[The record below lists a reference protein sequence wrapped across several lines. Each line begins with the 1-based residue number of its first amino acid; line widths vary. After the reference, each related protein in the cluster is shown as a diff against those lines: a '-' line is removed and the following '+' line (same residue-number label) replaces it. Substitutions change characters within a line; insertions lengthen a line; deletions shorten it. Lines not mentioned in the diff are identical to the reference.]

1 MEQYTIKRPNVSRQD
16 IAPPKPRMEQYTI
29 KRPNVS
35 PSIKE
40 GKFFHRI
47 HKKHVES
54 YGEIGANNIVT
65 NVRATYSK
73 LMMQLSVNKEGNHNS
88 LLVGKVQSGK
98 TSNLELLT
106 ALAFDNGYNFLIIF
120 GGYDKDL
127 LRQSTERFGST
138 FETAGGEEVLYSENP
153 VLFTTNDLTNESL
166 SINSLDPDF
175 VKQLLEEGRP
185 IIITCLKRPP
195 AMKATLRAITKV
207 HESVSGIVPFIIDD
221 EGDQASLNTS
231 KDKARN
237 STPTY
242 KSIVRIK
249 EELDNPLYLSV
260 TATPQANI
268 FQEDISALTPASIHT
283 VQPGNGYNGASIY
296 HLSEN
301 AIVETIKDTDTSSLM
316 SDSLREAIYYFFIA
330 SAIKRVRASS
340 KKDMRSDMII
350 HVDRT
355 VVAHGS
361 IYSAT
366 HDMLEEI
373 KQAFINEDYVEFYRL
388 QLKRSYDK
396 FLSDTVKFEYSFDVI
411 FDQITKAILSTGV
424 ILQNGVGKLT
434 KEKELTKLHKIYI
447 GGDLLQ
453 RGLTF
458 SNLIVSY
465 FTRFAKSGGNM
476 DTTLQRA
483 RWFGYRSKYLDL
495 CKIFTTDEISKEFA
509 VLAEVEDDL
518 WEQFEDVEKG
528 LLEIKDI
535 IIQAE
540 NTKQKPTAK
549 NKAKFKK
556 ISFKN
561 RWIKQKFIVTNE
573 SERKANNSYIQ
584 SLITSITSWT
594 PITKG
599 SNIGVATAQYA
610 IFTASQLNGLI
621 QSIETAF
628 DREPFNKATIKELV
642 GTSDIPVILMWTDDE
657 NKTRYRSIY
666 NDAAQ
671 DRIKAL
677 HQGANTTDVEKLTY
691 LGDQKVVVDPNKINI
706 QIHYISPGLSR
717 QERLG
722 KDQYMFAIY
731 MPKDKIY
738 FVKDND

>member
-1 MEQYTIKRPNVSRQD
+1 MEQYTIKRSD
-16 IAPPKPRMEQYTI
+16 WT
-29 KRPNVS
+29 
-35 PSIKE
+35 PSIIE
-40 GKFFHRI
+40 DKFFRRI
-47 HKKHVES
+47 HQKHIEI
-54 YGEIGANNIVT
+54 YGKNGANNIVD
-65 NVRATYSK
+65 NVRTTYSK
-73 LMMQLSVNKEGNHNS
+73 LMKQLEANKDGNHNS

-106 ALAFDNGYNFLIIF
+106 ALAFDNGYNFLVIF
-120 GGYDKDL
+120 GGYDTDL
-127 LRQSTERFGST
+127 LKQSTERFGST
-138 FETAGGEEVLYSENP
+138 FETTGGEEVLYSETP
-153 VLFTTNDLTNESL
+153 VLFTTNDLTKESL
-166 SINSLDPDF
+166 SINSLNPDF
-175 VKQLLEEGRP
+175 AKQLIEEKRP

-195 AMKATLRAITKV
+195 AMKAALKAITKV
-207 HESVSGIVPFIIDD
+207 QETVSGIVPFIIDD
-221 EGDQASLNTS
+221 EGDQASLNTA

-242 KSIVRIK
+242 KHIVKIK
-249 EELDNPLYLSV
+249 EELHNPLYLSV

-268 FQEDISALTPASIHT
+268 FQEDISELNPASIHT
-283 VQPGNGYNGASIY
+283 VQPGNGYNGASVY

-301 AIVETIKDTDTSSLM
+301 QIVEEVEDSESFSLI
-316 SDSLREAIYYFFIA
+316 SNSLKEAIYYFFVA
-330 SAIKRVRASS
+330 STIKRLRATH

-350 HVDRT
+350 HIDRA
-355 VVAHGS
+355 VAAHGS

-373 KQAFINEDYVEFYRL
+373 KQAFAADDSVEFYQK
-388 QLKRSYDK
+388 QLKKSYDK
-396 FLSDTVKFEYSFDVI
+396 FINEDIKSQYSFTDISNEVVN
-411 FDQITKAILSTGV
+411 TILSTGA
-424 ILQNGVGKLT
+424 ILQNGRGKHT

-495 CKIFTTDEISKEFA
+495 CKIFTTDEIAKEFS

-556 ISFKN
+556 ISFRN
-561 RWIKQKFIVTNE
+561 RWVKQKFIVTDEKEIN
-573 SERKANNSYIQ
+573 ANNTYIEE
-584 SLITSITSWT
+584 LIASVKHWT
-594 PITKG
+594 TTDVS
-599 SNIGVATAQYA
+599 SNNGTQTAQYA
-610 IFTASQLNGLI
+610 LFTAEQLKELI

-642 GTSDIPVILMWTDDE
+642 GSSDIPVILMWTNDN
-657 NKTRYRSIY
+657 NKIRYRSIY

-677 HQGANTTDVEKLTY
+677 HQGANTTDIDKLTY
-691 LGDQKVVVDPNKINI
+691 YGDQKVIVDPDKINI
-706 QIHYISPGLSR
+706 QIHYISPGVSKN
-717 QERLG
+717 ERLR
-722 KDQYMFAIY
+722 KEQYMFAIY

>member
-1 MEQYTIKRPNVSRQD
+1 MEQYTIKRSD
-16 IAPPKPRMEQYTI
+16 WT
-29 KRPNVS
+29 
-35 PSIKE
+35 PSIIE
-40 GKFFHRI
+40 DKFFRRI
-47 HKKHVES
+47 HQKHIEI
-54 YGEIGANNIVT
+54 YGKNGANNIVD
-65 NVRATYSK
+65 NVRTTYSK
-73 LMMQLSVNKEGNHNS
+73 LMKQLEANKDGNHNS

-106 ALAFDNGYNFLIIF
+106 ALAFDNGYNFLVIF
-120 GGYDKDL
+120 GGYDTDL
-127 LRQSTERFGST
+127 LKQSTERFGST
-138 FETAGGEEVLYSENP
+138 FETTGGEEVLYSETP
-153 VLFTTNDLTNESL
+153 VLFTTNDLTKESL
-166 SINSLDPDF
+166 SINSLNPDF
-175 VKQLLEEGRP
+175 AKQLLEEKRP

-195 AMKATLRAITKV
+195 AMKAALKAITKV
-207 HESVSGIVPFIIDD
+207 QETVSGIVPFIIDD
-221 EGDQASLNTS
+221 EGDQASLNTA

-242 KSIVRIK
+242 KHIVKIK
-249 EELDNPLYLSV
+249 EILNNPLYLSV

-268 FQEDISALTPASIHT
+268 FQEDISELNPASIHT
-283 VQPGNGYNGASIY
+283 VQPGNGYNGASVY

-301 AIVETIKDTDTSSLM
+301 QIVEEVEDSESFSHISNSLK
-316 SDSLREAIYYFFIA
+316 EAIYYFFVA
-330 SAIKRVRASS
+330 STIKRLRATQ

-350 HVDRT
+350 HIDRAIA
-355 VVAHGS
+355 AHGS

-373 KQAFINEDYVEFYRL
+373 KQAFADDDSVEFYKK
-388 QLKRSYDK
+388 QLKKSYDK
-396 FLSDTVKFEYSFDVI
+396 FINDDIKSQYSFTDISNEVVN
-411 FDQITKAILSTGV
+411 TILSTGA
-424 ILQNGVGKLT
+424 ILQNGRGKHT

-495 CKIFTTDEISKEFA
+495 CKIFTTSEIAKEFT

-518 WEQFEDVEKG
+518 WEQFEDVENG

-556 ISFKN
+556 ISFRN
-561 RWIKQKFIVTNE
+561 RWIKQKFIVTNNNE
-573 SERKANNSYIQ
+573 ISANNTYIER
-584 SLITSITSWT
+584 LITSVTHWNTTNVS
-594 PITKG
+594 
-599 SNIGVATAQYA
+599 SNSGTQTAQYA
-610 IFTASQLNGLI
+610 VFTAEQFKDLI

-642 GTSDIPVILMWTDDE
+642 GSSDIPVILMWTDNN

-677 HQGANTTDVEKLTY
+677 HQGANTTDIEKLTY
-691 LGDQKVVVDPNKINI
+691 YGDQKVIVDPDKINI
-706 QIHYISPGLSR
+706 QIHYVSPGVSKN
-717 QERLG
+717 ERLG
-722 KDQYMFAIY
+722 KEQYMFAIY

>member
-1 MEQYTIKRPNVSRQD
+1 MEQYKIEYS
-16 IAPPKPRMEQYTI
+16 
-29 KRPNVS
+29 S
-35 PSIKE
+35 PLPFTE
-40 GKFFHRI
+40 GRFFELI
-47 HKKHVES
+47 HKKHIDA
-54 YGEIGANNIVT
+54 YTLKGANNIVQ
-65 NVRATYSK
+65 NVRSTYSR
-73 LMMQLSVNKEGNHNS
+73 LLRQLTTESNHNS

-106 ALAFDNGYNFLIIF
+106 ALAFDNGYNLLIIY
-120 GGYDKDL
+120 GGYDTEL
-127 LRQSTERFGST
+127 LRQCTERFGAT
-138 FETAGGEEVLYSENP
+138 FDSASGDDIVESDTPIV
-153 VLFTTNDLTNESL
+153 FTTNTVTKGSNPIACLTA
-166 SINSLDPDF
+166 DF
-175 VKQLLEEGRP
+175 AVDLLEEGRP
-185 IIITCLKRPP
+185 IIITCLKNSRVLS
-195 AMKATLRAITKV
+195 KVNRLLRTLVNVPNIK
-207 HESVSGIVPFIIDD
+207 PFIIDD
-221 EGDQASLNTS
+221 EGDQASLNTA
-231 KDKARN
+231 KKKEKG
-237 STPTY
+237 TPTY
-242 KSIVRIK
+242 NAIK
-249 EELDNPLYLSV
+249 AMKGILGNPLYLSV

-268 FQEDISALTPASIHT
+268 FQDDISALIPASVHLI
-283 VQPGNGYNGASIY
+283 QPGVGYNGASIY

-301 AIVETIKDTDTSSLM
+301 EIIQSIAEEQSSTTI
-316 SDSLREAIYYFFIA
+316 SDPLRKAIYYFIVA
-330 SAIKRVRASS
+330 SAIKQLMAE
-340 KKDMRSDMII
+340 KKKEKLSDMII
-350 HVDRT
+350 HVDRK
-355 VVAHGS
+355 VSEHGAL
-361 IYSAT
+361 YSCVNDELKNIKAAFENKDDDVDGYT
-366 HDMLEEI
+366 FYLNKLKNSYTLYTSEVIQSQFPFDNALLEELAICI
-373 KQAFINEDYVEFYRL
+373 K
-388 QLKRSYDK
+388 K
-396 FLSDTVKFEYSFDVI
+396 
-411 FDQITKAILSTGV
+411 TGV
-424 ILQNGVGKLT
+424 ILQNGLGKET
-434 KEKELTKLHKIYI
+434 KETERTKWHKIYI

-495 CKIFTTDEISKEFA
+495 CKIFTTDEISKEFT

-556 ISFKN
+556 ISFRN
-561 RWIKQKFIVTNE
+561 RWVKQKFIVTNDT
-573 SERKANNSYIQ
+573 ERSTNNEYIQ
-584 SLITSITSWT
+584 NLITSVTNWT
-594 PITKG
+594 KTTNG
-599 SNIGVATAQYA
+599 SNIGVETAQYT
-610 IFTASQLNGLI
+610 IFTAEQLNGLI

-642 GTSDIPVILMWTDDE
+642 GTSDIPVILMWTDDD

-666 NDAAQ
+666 QDAAK

-677 HQGANTTDVEKLTY
+677 HQGANTTDIEKLTY

-706 QIHYISPGLSR
+706 QIHYISPGLSKHD
-717 QERLG
+717 RLG

>member
-1 MEQYTIKRPNVSRQD
+1 MEQYIIKRSD
-16 IAPPKPRMEQYTI
+16 WI
-29 KRPNVS
+29 
-35 PSIKE
+35 PSIIE
-40 GKFFHRI
+40 DKFFRRI
-47 HKKHVES
+47 HQKHIEL
-54 YGEIGANNIVT
+54 YGNNGANNIVD
-65 NVRATYSK
+65 NVRTTYHK
-73 LMMQLSVNKEGNHNS
+73 LMKQLAINQDGNHNS

-106 ALAFDNGYNFLIIF
+106 ALAFDNGYNFLVIF
-120 GGYDKDL
+120 GGYDTDL

-138 FETAGGEEVLYSENP
+138 FETTGGEEVLYSEAP
-153 VLFTTNDLTNESL
+153 VLFTTNDLTKESL
-166 SINSLDPDF
+166 SINSLNPDF
-175 VKQLLEEGRP
+175 AKQLLEEKRP

-195 AMKATLRAITKV
+195 AMKAALKAITKV
-207 HESVSGIVPFIIDD
+207 QETVSGIVPFIIDD
-221 EGDQASLNTS
+221 EGDQASLNTA

-242 KSIVRIK
+242 KHIVKIK
-249 EELDNPLYLSV
+249 EILNNPLYLSV

-268 FQEDISALTPASIHT
+268 FQEDISELNPASIHT
-283 VQPGNGYNGASIY
+283 VQPGNGYNGASVY

-301 AIVETIKDTDTSSLM
+301 QIVEEVEDSESFSHISNSLK
-316 SDSLREAIYYFFIA
+316 EAIYYFFVA
-330 SAIKRVRASS
+330 STIKRLRATQ

-350 HVDRT
+350 HIDRAIA
-355 VVAHGS
+355 AHGS

-373 KQAFINEDYVEFYRL
+373 KQAFANDDSVEFYKN
-388 QLKRSYDK
+388 QLKKSYDK
-396 FLSDTVKFEYSFDVI
+396 FINDDIKSQYSFTDISNEVVN
-411 FDQITKAILSTGV
+411 TILSTGA
-424 ILQNGVGKLT
+424 ILQNGRGKHT

-495 CKIFTTDEISKEFA
+495 CKIFTTSDIAKEFT

-518 WEQFEDVEKG
+518 WEQFEDVENG

-556 ISFKN
+556 ISFRN
-561 RWIKQKFIVTNE
+561 RWVKQKFIVTNNNE
-573 SERKANNSYIQ
+573 ISTNNTYIER
-584 SLITSITSWT
+584 LITSVTHWNTTNVS
-594 PITKG
+594 
-599 SNIGVATAQYA
+599 SNSGTQTAQYA
-610 IFTASQLNGLI
+610 VFTAEQFKDLI

-642 GTSDIPVILMWTDDE
+642 GSSDIPVILMWTDNN

-677 HQGANTTDVEKLTY
+677 HQGANTTDIEKLTY
-691 LGDQKVVVDPNKINI
+691 YGDQKVIVDPDKINI
-706 QIHYISPGLSR
+706 QIHYVSPGVSKN
-717 QERLG
+717 ERLG
-722 KDQYMFAIY
+722 KEQYMFAIY

>member
-1 MEQYTIKRPNVSRQD
+1 MEQYKIEYS
-16 IAPPKPRMEQYTI
+16 
-29 KRPNVS
+29 S
-35 PSIKE
+35 PLPFTE
-40 GKFFHRI
+40 GRFFELI
-47 HKKHVES
+47 HKKHIDA
-54 YGEIGANNIVT
+54 YTLKGANNIVQ
-65 NVRATYSK
+65 NVRSTYSR
-73 LMMQLSVNKEGNHNS
+73 LLRQLTTESNHNS

-106 ALAFDNGYNFLIIF
+106 ALAFDNGYNLLIIY
-120 GGYDKDL
+120 GGYDTEL
-127 LRQSTERFGST
+127 LRQCTERFGAT
-138 FETAGGEEVLYSENP
+138 FDSASGDDIVESDRPIV
-153 VLFTTNDLTNESL
+153 FTTNTVTKGSNPIACLTA
-166 SINSLDPDF
+166 DF
-175 VKQLLEEGRP
+175 AVDLLEEGRP
-185 IIITCLKRPP
+185 IIITCLKNSRVLC
-195 AMKATLRAITKV
+195 KVNRLLRTLVNVPNIK
-207 HESVSGIVPFIIDD
+207 PFIIDD
-221 EGDQASLNTS
+221 EGDQASLNTA
-231 KDKARN
+231 KKKEKG
-237 STPTY
+237 TPTY
-242 KSIVRIK
+242 NAIK
-249 EELDNPLYLSV
+249 AMKGILGNPLYLSV

-268 FQEDISALTPASIHT
+268 FQDDISALIPASVHLI
-283 VQPGNGYNGASIY
+283 QPGVGYNGASIY

-301 AIVETIKDTDTSSLM
+301 EIIQSIAEEQSSTTI
-316 SDSLREAIYYFFIA
+316 SDPLRKAIYYFIVA
-330 SAIKRVRASS
+330 SAIKQLMAE
-340 KKDMRSDMII
+340 KKKEKLSDMII
-350 HVDRT
+350 HVDRK
-355 VVAHGS
+355 VSEHGAL
-361 IYSAT
+361 YSCVNDELKNIKAAFENKDDDVDGYT
-366 HDMLEEI
+366 FYLNKLKNSYTLYTSEVIQSQFPFDNTLLEELAICI
-373 KQAFINEDYVEFYRL
+373 K
-388 QLKRSYDK
+388 K
-396 FLSDTVKFEYSFDVI
+396 
-411 FDQITKAILSTGV
+411 TGV
-424 ILQNGVGKLT
+424 ILQNGLGKET
-434 KEKELTKLHKIYI
+434 KETERTKWHKIYI

-458 SNLIVSY
+458 PNLIVSY

-495 CKIFTTDEISKEFA
+495 CKIFTTDEISKEFT

-556 ISFKN
+556 ISFRN
-561 RWIKQKFIVTNE
+561 RWVKQKFIVTNDT
-573 SERKANNSYIQ
+573 ERSTNNEYIQ
-584 SLITSITSWT
+584 NLITSVTNWT
-594 PITKG
+594 KTTNG
-599 SNIGVATAQYA
+599 SNIGVETAQYT
-610 IFTASQLNGLI
+610 IFTAEQLNGLI

-642 GTSDIPVILMWTDDE
+642 GTSDIPVILMWTDDD

-666 NDAAQ
+666 QDAAK

-677 HQGANTTDVEKLTY
+677 HQGANTTDIEKLTY

>member
-1 MEQYTIKRPNVSRQD
+1 MEQYTIKRSD
-16 IAPPKPRMEQYTI
+16 WT
-29 KRPNVS
+29 
-35 PSIKE
+35 PSIIE
-40 GKFFHRI
+40 GNFFHRI
-47 HKKHVES
+47 HDKHIELYGKK
-54 YGEIGANNIVT
+54 GANNIVD

-73 LMMQLSVNKEGNHNS
+73 LMKQLAANQDGNHNS

-120 GGYDKDL
+120 GGYDTDL

-138 FETAGGEEVLYSENP
+138 FETTGGEEVLYSDTP
-153 VLFTTNDLTNESL
+153 VLFTTNDLTKESL

-175 VKQLLEEGRP
+175 AKQLLEDGRP

-195 AMKATLRAITKV
+195 AMKAALKAIANIQET
-207 HESVSGIVPFIIDD
+207 VSGIVPFIIDD
-221 EGDQASLNTS
+221 EGDQASLNTA

-242 KSIVRIK
+242 KHIVKIK
-249 EELDNPLYLSV
+249 EVLHNPLYLSV

-268 FQEDISALTPASIHT
+268 FQEDISELNPASIHT
-283 VQPGNGYNGASIY
+283 VQPGNGYDGASVY

-301 AIVETIKDTDTSSLM
+301 QIVEEVEDSGSL
-316 SDSLREAIYYFFIA
+316 SLISNSLKEAIYYFFIA
-330 SAIKRVRASS
+330 STIKRLRATH

-350 HVDRT
+350 HIDRT
-355 VVAHGS
+355 IAAHGS

-373 KQAFINEDYVEFYRL
+373 KQAFVNDDSVEFYKK
-388 QLKRSYDK
+388 QLKKSYDK
-396 FLSDTVKFEYSFDVI
+396 FLNDDVKTQYSFADILNKVSN
-411 FDQITKAILSTGV
+411 TILSTGA
-424 ILQNGVGKLT
+424 ILQNGIGKHT

-495 CKIFTTDEISKEFA
+495 CKIFTTSEIAKEFT

-556 ISFKN
+556 ILFKN
-561 RWIKQKFIVTNE
+561 RWVKQKFIVTNVDEISTNNTYIKNLIE
-573 SERKANNSYIQ
+573 SIPNWIPTNES
-584 SLITSITSWT
+584 
-594 PITKG
+594 
-599 SNIGVATAQYA
+599 SNIGNQTAKYA
-610 IFTASQLNGLI
+610 IFTTEQLNDLI

-628 DREPFNKATIKELV
+628 DREPFNKVAIKDLV
-642 GTSDIPVILMWTDDE
+642 GSSDIPVILMWTDDD

-666 NDAAQ
+666 NDAAL

-691 LGDQKVVVDPNKINI
+691 YGDQKVIVDLNKINI
-706 QIHYISPGLSR
+706 QIHYISPGVSKN
-717 QERLG
+717 ERLG

-731 MPKDKIY
+731 IPKDKVY
-738 FVKDND
+738 FVKDHD

>member
-1 MEQYTIKRPNVSRQD
+1 MEQYKIEYS
-16 IAPPKPRMEQYTI
+16 
-29 KRPNVS
+29 S
-35 PSIKE
+35 PLPFTE
-40 GKFFHRI
+40 GRFFELI
-47 HKKHVES
+47 HKKHIDA
-54 YGEIGANNIVT
+54 YTLKGANNIVQ
-65 NVRATYSK
+65 NVRSTYSR
-73 LMMQLSVNKEGNHNS
+73 LLRQLTTESNHNS

-106 ALAFDNGYNFLIIF
+106 ALAFDNGYNLLIIY
-120 GGYDKDL
+120 GGYDTEL
-127 LRQSTERFGST
+127 LRQCTERFGAT
-138 FETAGGEEVLYSENP
+138 FDSASGDDIVESDTPIV
-153 VLFTTNDLTNESL
+153 FTTNTVTKGSNPIACLTA
-166 SINSLDPDF
+166 DF
-175 VKQLLEEGRP
+175 AVDLLEEGRP
-185 IIITCLKRPP
+185 IIITCLKNSRVLS
-195 AMKATLRAITKV
+195 KVNRLLRTLVNVPNIK
-207 HESVSGIVPFIIDD
+207 PFIIDD
-221 EGDQASLNTS
+221 EGDQASLNTA
-231 KDKARN
+231 KKKEKG
-237 STPTY
+237 TPTY
-242 KSIVRIK
+242 NAIK
-249 EELDNPLYLSV
+249 AMKGILGNPLYLSV

-268 FQEDISALTPASIHT
+268 FQDDISALIPASVHLI
-283 VQPGNGYNGASIY
+283 QPGVGYNGASIY

-301 AIVETIKDTDTSSLM
+301 EIIQSIAEEQSSTTI
-316 SDSLREAIYYFFIA
+316 SDSLRKAIYYFIVA
-330 SAIKRVRASS
+330 SAIKQLMAE
-340 KKDMRSDMII
+340 KKKEKLSDMII
-350 HVDRT
+350 HVDRK
-355 VVAHGS
+355 VSEHGAL
-361 IYSAT
+361 YSCVNDELKNIKAAFENKDDDVDGYT
-366 HDMLEEI
+366 FYLNKLKNSYTLYTSEVIQSQFPFDNTLLEELAICI
-373 KQAFINEDYVEFYRL
+373 K
-388 QLKRSYDK
+388 K
-396 FLSDTVKFEYSFDVI
+396 
-411 FDQITKAILSTGV
+411 TGV
-424 ILQNGVGKLT
+424 ILQNGLGKET
-434 KEKELTKLHKIYI
+434 KETERTKWHKIYI

-458 SNLIVSY
+458 PNLIVSY

-495 CKIFTTDEISKEFA
+495 CKIFTTDEISKEFT

-556 ISFKN
+556 ISFRN
-561 RWIKQKFIVTNE
+561 RWVKQKFIVTNDT
-573 SERKANNSYIQ
+573 ERSTNNEYIQ
-584 SLITSITSWT
+584 NLITSVTNWT
-594 PITKG
+594 KTTNG
-599 SNIGVATAQYA
+599 SNIGVETAQYT
-610 IFTASQLNGLI
+610 IFTAEQLNGLI

-642 GTSDIPVILMWTDDE
+642 GTSDIPVILMWTDDD

-666 NDAAQ
+666 QDAAK

>member
-1 MEQYTIKRPNVSRQD
+1 MEQYTIKRSD
-16 IAPPKPRMEQYTI
+16 WT
-29 KRPNVS
+29 
-35 PSIKE
+35 PSIIE
-40 GKFFHRI
+40 GNFFHRI
-47 HKKHVES
+47 HDKHIELYGKK
-54 YGEIGANNIVT
+54 GANNIVD

-73 LMMQLSVNKEGNHNS
+73 LMKQLAANQDGNHNS

-120 GGYDKDL
+120 GGYDTDL

-138 FETAGGEEVLYSENP
+138 FETTGGEEVLYSDTP
-153 VLFTTNDLTNESL
+153 VLFTTNDLTKESL

-175 VKQLLEEGRP
+175 AKQLLEDGRP

-195 AMKATLRAITKV
+195 AMKAALKAIANIQET
-207 HESVSGIVPFIIDD
+207 VSGIVPFIIDD
-221 EGDQASLNTS
+221 EGDQASLNTA

-242 KSIVRIK
+242 KHIVKIK
-249 EELDNPLYLSV
+249 EVLHNPLYLSV

-268 FQEDISALTPASIHT
+268 FQEDISELNPASIHT
-283 VQPGNGYNGASIY
+283 VQPGNGYDGASVY

-301 AIVETIKDTDTSSLM
+301 QIVEEVEDSGSL
-316 SDSLREAIYYFFIA
+316 SLISNSLKEAIYYFFIA
-330 SAIKRVRASS
+330 STIKRLRATH

-350 HVDRT
+350 HIDRT
-355 VVAHGS
+355 IAAHGS

-373 KQAFINEDYVEFYRL
+373 KQAFVNDDSVEFYKK
-388 QLKRSYDK
+388 QLKKSYDK
-396 FLSDTVKFEYSFDVI
+396 FLNDDVKTQYSFADILNKVSN
-411 FDQITKAILSTGV
+411 TILSTGA
-424 ILQNGVGKLT
+424 ILQNGIGKHT

-495 CKIFTTDEISKEFA
+495 CKIFTTSEIAKEFT

-556 ISFKN
+556 ILFKN
-561 RWIKQKFIVTNE
+561 RWVKQKFIVTNDDEISTNNTYIKNLIE
-573 SERKANNSYIQ
+573 SIPNWIPTNES
-584 SLITSITSWT
+584 
-594 PITKG
+594 
-599 SNIGVATAQYA
+599 SNIGNQTAKYA
-610 IFTASQLNGLI
+610 IFTTEQLNDLI

-628 DREPFNKATIKELV
+628 DREPFNKVAIKDLV
-642 GTSDIPVILMWTDDE
+642 GSSDIPVILMWTDDD

-666 NDAAQ
+666 NDAAL

-691 LGDQKVVVDPNKINI
+691 YGDQKVIVDLNKINI
-706 QIHYISPGLSR
+706 QIHYISPGVSKN
-717 QERLG
+717 ERLG

-731 MPKDKIY
+731 IPKDKVY
-738 FVKDND
+738 FVKDHD

>member
-1 MEQYTIKRPNVSRQD
+1 MEQYTIKRSD
-16 IAPPKPRMEQYTI
+16 WT
-29 KRPNVS
+29 
-35 PSIKE
+35 PSIIE
-40 GKFFHRI
+40 DKFFRRI
-47 HKKHVES
+47 HQKHIEI
-54 YGEIGANNIVT
+54 YGKNGANNIVD
-65 NVRATYSK
+65 NVRTTYSK
-73 LMMQLSVNKEGNHNS
+73 LMKQLEANKDGNHNS

-106 ALAFDNGYNFLIIF
+106 ALAFDNGYNFLVIF
-120 GGYDKDL
+120 GGYDTDL
-127 LRQSTERFGST
+127 LKQSTERFGST
-138 FETAGGEEVLYSENP
+138 FETTGGEEVLYSETP
-153 VLFTTNDLTNESL
+153 VLFTTNDLTKESL
-166 SINSLDPDF
+166 SINSLNPDF
-175 VKQLLEEGRP
+175 AKQLIEEKRP

-195 AMKATLRAITKV
+195 AMKAALKAITNV
-207 HESVSGIVPFIIDD
+207 QETVSGIVPFIIDD
-221 EGDQASLNTS
+221 EGDQASLNTA

-242 KSIVRIK
+242 KHIVKIK
-249 EELDNPLYLSV
+249 EELHNPLYLSV

-268 FQEDISALTPASIHT
+268 FQEDISELNPASIHT
-283 VQPGNGYNGASIY
+283 VQPGNGYNGASVY

-301 AIVETIKDTDTSSLM
+301 QIVEEVEDSESFSLI
-316 SDSLREAIYYFFIA
+316 SNSLKEAIYYFFVA
-330 SAIKRVRASS
+330 STIKRLRATH

-350 HVDRT
+350 HIDRA
-355 VVAHGS
+355 VAAHGS

-366 HDMLEEI
+366 HDMLKEI
-373 KQAFINEDYVEFYRL
+373 KQAFADDDSVEFYQK
-388 QLKRSYDK
+388 QLKKSYDK
-396 FLSDTVKFEYSFDVI
+396 FINEDIKSQYSFTDISNEVVN
-411 FDQITKAILSTGV
+411 TILSTGA
-424 ILQNGVGKLT
+424 ILQNGRGKHT

-495 CKIFTTDEISKEFA
+495 CKIFTTDEIAKEFS

-556 ISFKN
+556 ISFRN
-561 RWIKQKFIVTNE
+561 RWVKQKFIVTDEKEIN
-573 SERKANNSYIQ
+573 ANNTYIEE
-584 SLITSITSWT
+584 LIASVRHWT
-594 PITKG
+594 TTDVS
-599 SNIGVATAQYA
+599 SNNGTQTAQYA
-610 IFTASQLNGLI
+610 LFTAEQLKELI

-642 GTSDIPVILMWTDDE
+642 GSSDIPVILMWTNDN
-657 NKTRYRSIY
+657 NKIRYRSIY
-666 NDAAQ
+666 NDAVQ

-677 HQGANTTDVEKLTY
+677 HQGANTTDIDKLTY
-691 LGDQKVVVDPNKINI
+691 YGDQKVIVDPDKINI
-706 QIHYISPGLSR
+706 QIHYISPGVSKN
-717 QERLG
+717 ERLR
-722 KDQYMFAIY
+722 KEQYMFAIY

>member
-1 MEQYTIKRPNVSRQD
+1 MEQYTINKSD
-16 IAPPKPRMEQYTI
+16 W
-29 KRPNVS
+29 S
-35 PSIKE
+35 PSIIE
-40 GKFFHRI
+40 GNLFNRI
-47 HKKHVES
+47 HQKHIIA
-54 YGEIGANNIVT
+54 YGEKGAKNIVT
-65 NVRATYSK
+65 NVRSTYNK
-73 LMMQLSVNKEGNHNS
+73 LMKQLATEHSGNHNS

-106 ALAFDNGYNFLIIF
+106 ALAFDNGYNLLIIF

-127 LRQSTERFGST
+127 LRQSTERFGGT
-138 FETAGGEEVLYSENP
+138 FETTGGEEVLYSETP
-153 VLFTTNDLTNESL
+153 VLFTTNELTKESI
-166 SINSLDPDF
+166 SINSLDPEF
-175 VKQLLEEGRP
+175 AKQLIEEGRP
-185 IIITCLKRPP
+185 MIITCLKRPP
-195 AMKATLRAITKV
+195 AMKAALKVITKIQEV
-207 HESVSGIVPFIIDD
+207 VPGIVPFIIDD
-221 EGDQASLNTS
+221 EGDQASLNTA

-242 KSIVRIK
+242 KHIVKIK
-249 EELDNPLYLSV
+249 EVLGNPLYLSV

-268 FQEDISALTPASIHT
+268 FQSDISALNPASIHT
-283 VQPGNGYNGASIY
+283 VQPGNGYNGASVY

-301 AIVETIKDTDTSSLM
+301 QIVENVEDAESASLM
-316 SDSLREAIYYFFIA
+316 PNSLREAIYYFFIA
-330 SAIKRVRASS
+330 SAIKRLRAAY

-350 HVDRT
+350 HIDRT
-355 VVAHGS
+355 VAAHGS
-361 IYSAT
+361 IYSVT
-366 HDMLEEI
+366 HDMLEDI
-373 KQAFINEDYVEFYRL
+373 RQAFVNDDSITFYQT
-388 QLKRSYDK
+388 QLKKSYDK
-396 FLSDTVKFEYSFDVI
+396 YLKEDIKSQYSFMDI
-411 FDQITKAILSTGV
+411 FNEISNTILSTGV
-424 ILQNGVGKLT
+424 ILQNGIGKHT
-434 KEKELTKLHKIYI
+434 KERELTKLHKIYI

-458 SNLIVSY
+458 SNLVVSY

-495 CKIFTTDEISKEFA
+495 CKIFTTDEIAKEFT

-528 LLEIKDI
+528 MLEIKDI

-556 ISFKN
+556 ISFRN
-561 RWIKQKFIVTNE
+561 RWIKQKFIVKNNDE
-573 SERKANNSYIQ
+573 ISANNTYVED
-584 SLITSITSWT
+584 LITSVTHWATTNVS
-594 PITKG
+594 
-599 SNIGVATAQYA
+599 SNNGMQTAQYA
-610 IFTASQLNGLI
+610 IFTAEQLKDLI

-628 DREPFNKATIKELV
+628 DREPFNRTTIKDLV
-642 GTSDIPVILMWTDDE
+642 GSSDIPVILMWTNDK

-666 NDAAQ
+666 NDSAQ

-677 HQGANTTDVEKLTY
+677 HQGANTSDIEKLTY
-691 LGDQKVVVDPNKINI
+691 YGDQKVIIDPDKINI
-706 QIHYISPGLSR
+706 QIHYISPGISKN
-717 QERLG
+717 ERLG

>member
-1 MEQYTIKRPNVSRQD
+1 MEQYTIKRSD
-16 IAPPKPRMEQYTI
+16 WT
-29 KRPNVS
+29 
-35 PSIKE
+35 PSIIE
-40 GKFFHRI
+40 GNFFHRI
-47 HKKHVES
+47 HDKHIELYGKK
-54 YGEIGANNIVT
+54 GANNIVD

-73 LMMQLSVNKEGNHNS
+73 LMKQLAANQDGNHNS

-120 GGYDKDL
+120 GGYDTDL

-138 FETAGGEEVLYSENP
+138 FETTGGEEVLYSDTP
-153 VLFTTNDLTNESL
+153 VLFTTNDLTKESL

-175 VKQLLEEGRP
+175 AKQLLEDGRP

-195 AMKATLRAITKV
+195 AMKAALKAIANIQET
-207 HESVSGIVPFIIDD
+207 VSGIVPFIIDD
-221 EGDQASLNTS
+221 EGDQASLNTA

-242 KSIVRIK
+242 KHIVKIK
-249 EELDNPLYLSV
+249 EVLHNPLYLSV

-268 FQEDISALTPASIHT
+268 FQEDISELNPASIHT
-283 VQPGNGYNGASIY
+283 VQPGNGYDGASVY

-301 AIVETIKDTDTSSLM
+301 QIVEEVEDSGSL
-316 SDSLREAIYYFFIA
+316 SLISNSLKEAIYYFFIA
-330 SAIKRVRASS
+330 STIKRLRATH

-350 HVDRT
+350 HIDRT
-355 VVAHGS
+355 IAAHGS

-373 KQAFINEDYVEFYRL
+373 KQAFVNDDSVEFYKK
-388 QLKRSYDK
+388 QLKKSYDK
-396 FLSDTVKFEYSFDVI
+396 FLNDDVKTQYSFADILNKVSN
-411 FDQITKAILSTGV
+411 TILSTGA
-424 ILQNGVGKLT
+424 ILQNGIGKHT

-495 CKIFTTDEISKEFA
+495 CKIFTTSEIAKEFT

-556 ISFKN
+556 ILFKN
-561 RWIKQKFIVTNE
+561 RWVKQKFIVTNDDEISTNNTYIKNLIE
-573 SERKANNSYIQ
+573 SIPNWIPTNES
-584 SLITSITSWT
+584 
-594 PITKG
+594 
-599 SNIGVATAQYA
+599 SNIGNQTAKYA
-610 IFTASQLNGLI
+610 IFTTEQLNDLI

-628 DREPFNKATIKELV
+628 DREPFNKVAIKDLV
-642 GTSDIPVILMWTDDE
+642 GSSDIPVILMWTDDD

-666 NDAAQ
+666 NDAAL

-677 HQGANTTDVEKLTY
+677 HQGANTTDIEKLTY
-691 LGDQKVVVDPNKINI
+691 YGDQKVIVDLNKINI
-706 QIHYISPGLSR
+706 QIHYISPGVSKN
-717 QERLG
+717 ERLG

-731 MPKDKIY
+731 IPKDKVY
-738 FVKDND
+738 FVKDHD

>member
-1 MEQYTIKRPNVSRQD
+1 MEQYTINRTE
-16 IAPPKPRMEQYTI
+16 IATS
-29 KRPNVS
+29 VT
-35 PSIKE
+35 E
-40 GKFFHRI
+40 GKFFRRI
-47 HKKHVES
+47 HHKHIEA
-54 YGEIGANNIVT
+54 YGDKGAKNIVA
-65 NVRATYSK
+65 NVRSTYSK
-73 LMMQLSVNKEGNHNS
+73 LMKQLATEHTGNHNS

-106 ALAFDNGYNFLIIF
+106 ALAFDNGYNLLIIF

-138 FETAGGEEVLYSENP
+138 FETTGGEDVLYTESP
-153 VLFTTNDLTNESL
+153 VLFTTNDLTKESL
-166 SINSLDPDF
+166 SINSLDPEF
-175 VKQLLEEGRP
+175 AKQLLEEGRP

-195 AMKATLRAITKV
+195 AMKTTLKAITKIQ
-207 HESVSGIVPFIIDD
+207 ESVPGIVPFIIDD
-221 EGDQASLNTS
+221 EGDQASLNTA

-242 KSIVRIK
+242 KNIVKIK
-249 EELDNPLYLSV
+249 EVLKNPLYLSV

-268 FQEDISALTPASIHT
+268 FQSDISALNPASIHT
-283 VQPGNGYNGASIY
+283 VQPGYGYNGASVY

-301 AIVETIKDTDTSSLM
+301 QIVENIQETENSSLI
-316 SDSLREAIYYFFIA
+316 SNSLRETIYYFFIA
-330 SAIKRVRASS
+330 SAIKRLRALS

-350 HVDRT
+350 HIDRT
-355 VVAHGS
+355 VAAHGS
-361 IYSAT
+361 IYSAV

-373 KQAFINEDYVEFYRL
+373 KQAFINDDSVAFYQTKL
-388 QLKRSYDK
+388 EKSYDK
-396 FLSDTVKFEYSFDVI
+396 YLNDDVKLQFSFVDI
-411 FDQITKAILSTGV
+411 FKEISNTILSTGV
-424 ILQNGVGKLT
+424 ILQNGIGKHT

-495 CKIFTTDEISKEFA
+495 CKIFTTDEIAKEFT

-528 LLEIKDI
+528 LLDIENI

-556 ISFKN
+556 ISFRN
-561 RWIKQKFIVTNE
+561 RWVKQKFIVTNNDE
-573 SERKANNSYIQ
+573 ISANNAYIEK
-584 SLITSITSWT
+584 LITSVTHWST
-594 PITKG
+594 TNVS
-599 SNIGVATAQYA
+599 SNNAAQTAQYA
-610 IFTASQLNGLI
+610 IFTAEQLKELI

-628 DREPFNKATIKELV
+628 DREPFNRATIKDLV
-642 GTSDIPVILMWTDDE
+642 GSSDIPVILMWTDNV

-666 NDAAQ
+666 NDSAQ

-677 HQGANTTDVEKLTY
+677 HQGANTTDTEKLTY
-691 LGDQKVVVDPNKINI
+691 HGDQKVIIDPDKINI
-706 QIHYISPGLSR
+706 QIHYISPGISKN
-717 QERLG
+717 ERLG